1 MYQLMF
7 VYNVKNLNCKKNDYL
22 LNLLDAPIILN
33 SYKKFA
39 VIENTNIN
47 TECLVDA
54 YPKGDIIWFGPS
66 NQRLSSFTHEKSF
79 NNTVISSELQC
90 KFFLSLFCLSLI
102 SIYCI

>member
-7 VYNVKNLNCKKNDYL
+7 VYNVKNLNCRKKKWFL

-33 SYKKFA
+33 SYKKLA

-54 YPKGDIIWFGPS
+54 YPKGDIIWFGPF

-79 NNTVISSELQC
+79 NNTVISSVLQC
-90 KFFLSLFCLSLI
+90 KFFFI
-102 SIYCI
+102 FVFVYH

>member
-1 MYQLMF
+1 MYQQMF
-7 VYNVKNLNCKKNDYL
+7 EYNVKNFNSKKTNFL
-22 LNLLDAPIILN
+22 IKSFNLDAPIILN
-33 SYKKFA
+33 SYKKLA

-54 YPKGDIIWFGPS
+54 YPKGDIIWSGPS

-90 KFFLSLFCLSLI
+90 KSYLCF
-102 SIYCI
+102 IYL